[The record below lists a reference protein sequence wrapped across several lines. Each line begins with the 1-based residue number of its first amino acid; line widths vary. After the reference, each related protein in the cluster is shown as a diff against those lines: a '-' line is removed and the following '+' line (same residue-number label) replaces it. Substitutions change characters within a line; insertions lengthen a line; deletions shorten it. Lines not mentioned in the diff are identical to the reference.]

1 MWTICSSQYGGGR
14 VTRRLNRN
22 SWRSVT
28 GIAAR
33 MSYSTLD
40 FRFLIPRGHHCD
52 RRVVNGIVFRTTAI
66 FYLPTTHERRRGEE
80 AVSRHRGREI
90 VDPCGGVVERYSRIK
105 LYKWVVIHFPWFWF
119 MPPRGFVLLIHIKGA
134 CPRFKQS
141 PTYLIFAFQAC
152 QPPRSQKGK
161 NSTVDRFFVNRVWT
175 DFQGL
180 KSGSGSLILTKF
192 RRISLTF
199 FIIFFFFFY
208 RYDPDACVFQSQNG
222 KSWVARD
229 KWNRGK
235 QNRSNRN
242 LEASFV
248 GWVRW
253 HDEIHRVGIIM
264 KKNNKTE
271 VTSLNRLRYFL
282 LKV

>member
-1 MWTICSSQYGGGR
+1 MIEVNRFPPLPISSRPAEQPRHNLLARLDGAWMWTICSSQYGGGR

-80 AVSRHRGREI
+80 AVSRHARSWTRVAGWWRGGIRES
-90 VDPCGGVVERYSRIK
+90 SRTNGLSFISPDSDSCLPAVSYY
-105 LYKWVVIHFPWFWF
+105 LYIY
-119 MPPRGFVLLIHIKGA
+119 IKGA

-161 NSTVDRFFVNRVWT
+161 NSTVDRFFR
-175 DFQGL
+175 
-180 KSGSGSLILTKF
+180 
-192 RRISLTF
+192 
-199 FIIFFFFFY
+199 
-208 RYDPDACVFQSQNG
+208 
-222 KSWVARD
+222 
-229 KWNRGK
+229 
-235 QNRSNRN
+235 
-242 LEASFV
+242 
-248 GWVRW
+248 
-253 HDEIHRVGIIM
+253 EI
-264 KKNNKTE
+264 
-271 VTSLNRLRYFL
+271 
-282 LKV
+282 

>member
-105 LYKWVVIHFPWFWF
+105 SYKWVVIHFPWFWF

-180 KSGSGSLILTKF
+180 KSGSGFLILTKF

-199 FIIFFFFFY
+199 FIIFFFFFTGTIPMLACFNRKMESLESRETNGIAENKIDRIETWKRRLLDGFDDTT
-208 RYDPDACVFQSQNG
+208 RYIES
-222 KSWVARD
+222 
-229 KWNRGK
+229 
-235 QNRSNRN
+235 
-242 LEASFV
+242 E
-248 GWVRW
+248 
-253 HDEIHRVGIIM
+253 
-264 KKNNKTE
+264 
-271 VTSLNRLRYFL
+271 
-282 LKV
+282 